1 MVQFFLGGGGGGA
14 DNEIIPTF
22 QLWKRGVIWLMS
34 GVGTGTSCRQLC
46 KGYTILTVTSLY
58 VPEVICCVKKYKF
71 SPEHNVHIH
80 DYD

>member
-1 MVQFFLGGGGGGA
+1 
-14 DNEIIPTF
+14 
-22 QLWKRGVIWLMS
+22 MS